1 MCFSLFVL
9 YLQFTYCFSI
19 LNKET
24 YRTKGLRK
32 KLIDILVSKGISNKR
47 VLSVIGNV
55 PRHAFLDPAFAE
67 WAYKDIAFPIDSD
80 QTISQPYTVAM
91 QSSLL
96 DIKPGDKV
104 LEIGT
109 GSGYQA
115 VVLAEIGAKVYS
127 IERQKFL
134 FQKTSERLAN
144 MGYSQIRTLFG
155 DGWKGAERFAPFDKI
170 LVTAAANEIPKT
182 LLAQLKIG
190 GIMVIPLGND
200 EQTMLKITKKS
211 ESTFSKKE
219 FGTYRF
225 VPMLK
230 GVNLT

>member
-1 MCFSLFVL
+1 MKRA
-9 YLQFTYCFSI
+9 I
-19 LNKET
+19 DKEG

-32 KLIDILVSKGISNKR
+32 KLIEILISKGIKDQNILNAIGKVKR
-47 VLSVIGNV
+47 HL
-55 PRHAFLDPAFAE
+55 FLDPAFAD
-67 WAYKDIAFPIDSD
+67 WAYKDIAFPIEAS

-91 QSSLL
+91 QTTLL
-96 DIKPGDKV
+96 DLKPGDKV

-115 VVLAEIGAKVYS
+115 VILAELGVKVYT
-127 IERQKFL
+127 IERQESL
-134 FQKTSERLAN
+134 FHKTAELLKS

-170 LVTAAANEIPKT
+170 LITAAASEVPQT
-182 LLAQLKIG
+182 LLDQLKVG
-190 GIMVIPLGND
+190 GIMVIPVGND
-200 EQTMLKITKKS
+200 EQKMLQIKKIAEHKY
-211 ESTFSKKE
+211 SKKE

-230 GVNLT
+230 GTSSSQIKS

>member
-1 MCFSLFVL
+1 MN
-9 YLQFTYCFSI
+9 QD
-19 LNKET
+19 T

-32 KLIDILVSKGISNKR
+32 KLVKTLISKGITNSK
-47 VLSVIGNV
+47 VLEAIGKT
-55 PRHAFLDPAFAE
+55 PRHTFLDPVFEE

-96 DIKPGDKV
+96 EIKSGDKI

-115 VVLAEIGAKVYS
+115 VILAEMGAKVYS
-127 IERQKFL
+127 IERQKHL
-134 FQKTSERLAN
+134 FYKTSKKLIS
-144 MGYSQIRTLFG
+144 MGYEHIRTLFG
-155 DGWKGAERFAPFDKI
+155 DGWKGADRFAPFDKI
-170 LVTAAANEIPKT
+170 LITAAAHEVPKA
-182 LLAQLKIG
+182 LLSQLKIG
-190 GIMVIPLGND
+190 GIMVIPLGDD
-200 EQTMLKITKKS
+200 EQKMLRITKIS
-211 ESTFSKKE
+211 ENKFSKKE

-230 GVNLT
+230 GVNHAQ